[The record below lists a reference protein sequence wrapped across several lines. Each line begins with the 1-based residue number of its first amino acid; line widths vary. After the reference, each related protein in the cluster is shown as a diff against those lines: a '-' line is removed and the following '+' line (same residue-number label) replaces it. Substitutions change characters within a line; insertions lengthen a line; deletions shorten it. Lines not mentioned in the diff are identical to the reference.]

1 MLLPMYSTRI
11 MREKKV
17 FGVDFFFLSL
27 SCLIEGY
34 REKRVV
40 NLKFTLL
47 ISTTYSV
54 LFYKWSL
61 RSWCTFLSCIFT
73 LILWYVEIERLFYID
88 PRLKLHNP
96 FHIHTI
102 VSYSILIEA
111 TAAPY
116 SSSHLS
122 STRLLLY
129 LSASSG

>member
-1 MLLPMYSTRI
+1 MLLPMYSTRII

-54 LFYKWSL
+54 LFYKL
-61 RSWCTFLSCIFT
+61 VYIFK
-73 LILWYVEIERLFYID
+73 LYFY
-88 PRLKLHNP
+88 
-96 FHIHTI
+96 
-102 VSYSILIEA
+102 
-111 TAAPY
+111 PY
-116 SSSHLS
+116 LVVCGDRE
-122 STRLLLY
+122 TVLY
-129 LSASSG
+129 